1 MSSSTV
7 DKNLDIFDV
16 KKTPE
21 IYPMTSVHESF
32 EYFHEKVNQL
42 NKRVYENSAM
52 MQRLGEQVQLLST
65 RTHKTKAST
74 QKEEPTV
81 DDLCGGA
88 PEPQLKS
95 PVKAEK
101 PDVLSMLLRRFSS
114 EPVREPEI
122 LAPAPLANTLYQNYA
137 NCLEPEPAIEPA
149 IEPAWEPLAEP
160 LSEPEADIE
169 PERPETE
176 SIHFRRFSE
185 QQLEAVKEYLRP
197 FQEPELG
204 SVQESEAQP
213 DAESQLDPDSEQ
225 DLSPCLWQRLSAKF
239 DAQQEPVSEPV
250 QERDVEPPPKRA
262 EASARGLKRL
272 SLCMMPPDEMQD
284 VLDVISPAPAPSPAL
299 GAAVE
304 DTSLFLR

>member
-1 MSSSTV
+1 
-7 DKNLDIFDV
+7 
-16 KKTPE
+16 
-21 IYPMTSVHESF
+21 
-32 EYFHEKVNQL
+32 VNQL

-74 QKEEPTV
+74 PKEEPTV
-81 DDLCGGA
+81 DDLCEGA

-95 PVKAEK
+95 PIKAEK

-114 EPVREPEI
+114 EPVREPEFQT
-122 LAPAPLANTLYQNYA
+122 ASPSPCSTLYQNYA
-137 NCLEPEPAIEPA
+137 KFLGSEPEIQPVSEPVSEVEVDTLPHWDIEPK
-149 IEPAWEPLAEP
+149 
-160 LSEPEADIE
+160 SELVSEVEADIE

-213 DAESQLDPDSEQ
+213 DADSQLDPDSEQ

>member
-7 DKNLDIFDV
+7 DKNMDIFDV

-88 PEPQLKS
+88 PEPQPKA
-95 PVKAEK
+95 PVPAEK

-114 EPVREPEI
+114 EPVRESEI
-122 LAPAPLANTLYQNYA
+122 LAPAPLASTLYQNYA
-137 NCLEPEPAIEPA
+137 KCLGPEPDIQPVSEPLQEPE
-149 IEPAWEPLAEP
+149 AEAVP
-160 LSEPEADIE
+160 EPEADLE

-185 QQLEAVKEYLRP
+185 QQLEAVQEHFRP
-197 FQEPELG
+197 SPEQELG
-204 SVQESEAQP
+204 SVQESDAQP
-213 DAESQLDPDSEQ
+213 ELDADSER

-239 DAQQEPVSEPV
+239 DAEQELESEPV
-250 QERDVEPPPKRA
+250 QELGGEPPTPKRA

-272 SLCMMPPDEMQD
+272 SLCMMPPDDMQD
-284 VLDVISPAPAPSPAL
+284 ILAVISPVTL
-299 GAAVE
+299 VGAAVE